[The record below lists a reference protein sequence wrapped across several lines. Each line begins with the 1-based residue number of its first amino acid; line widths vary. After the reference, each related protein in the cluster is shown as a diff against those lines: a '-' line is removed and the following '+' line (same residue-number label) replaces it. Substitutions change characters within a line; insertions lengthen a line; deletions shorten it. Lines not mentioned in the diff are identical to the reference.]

1 MEATVQ
7 VTNVAIH
14 EASHACIGERLG
26 CAVQSIT
33 TVPTRDYAGL
43 VHFNKQKL
51 PTDASKLARLRTRL
65 RASGL
70 LSLAGPVGES
80 HYTHEPVSSI
90 LQRCDGDRCEAR
102 AAASGYALTLPT
114 WSADTRRQVF
124 DDWLDETADLVRI
137 NWRVITALAQRLALN
152 GTLQAADVC
161 RAIAMADRKAA

>member
-1 MEATVQ
+1 MSPFTKLRTPVSVKDWGARFNRSPRCRRATMLALFTSTSRNSRPTRQ
-7 VTNVAIH
+7 
-14 EASHACIGERLG
+14 SLRGYGPG
-26 CAVQSIT
+26 CAQV
-33 TVPTRDYAGL
+33 
-43 VHFNKQKL
+43 
-51 PTDASKLARLRTRL
+51 ASFPWLA
-65 RASGL
+65 
-70 LSLAGPVGES
+70 PVGES